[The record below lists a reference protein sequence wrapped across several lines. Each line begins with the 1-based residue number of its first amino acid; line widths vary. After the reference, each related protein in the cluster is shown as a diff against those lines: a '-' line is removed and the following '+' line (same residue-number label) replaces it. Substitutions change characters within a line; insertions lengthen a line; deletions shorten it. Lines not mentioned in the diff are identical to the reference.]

1 MKFCVMNNITRSE
14 KVVSASENGYIVR
27 VEGLEKTF
35 SMGKGTLRVLKDV
48 NLKVRAG
55 EMLGIVGSSGAGKST
70 LLHLLGA
77 LDRPTSGK
85 IYYSDVEL
93 SELKEDELARFRNV
107 RIGFVFQFHHLLPE
121 FTALENVMMPAL
133 IQRLTDQQALERG
146 EEILKEVGLQ
156 ERLHHRPGELSGGEQ
171 QRVALARALINQP
184 EVILADEPT
193 GNLDSQTSQDIHKVL
208 KRLNQFRKQTFIIV
222 THNERLTANLDRV
235 IRLEDGRICEGGN
248 YV

>member
-1 MKFCVMNNITRSE
+1 MKFCVMNNISKE
-14 KVVSASENGYIVR
+14 GQFSLPPENNYIVR
-27 VEGLEKTF
+27 VENLDKTF
-35 SMGKGTLRVLKDV
+35 TMGKERLRVLQDI

-55 EMLGIVGSSGAGKST
+55 EMVGIIGSSGAGKST

-77 LDRPTSGK
+77 LDRPSSGK
-85 IYYSDVEL
+85 IYYSNVEL
-93 SELKEDELARFRNV
+93 SKLTEEELAKFRNI

-121 FTALENVMMPAL
+121 FTALENVIMPAL
-133 IQRLTDQQALERG
+133 IQRLPYQEALQRG
-146 EEILKEVGLQ
+146 QEILREVGLQ
-156 ERLHHRPGELSGGEQ
+156 ERFHHRPGELSGGEQ

-184 EVILADEPT
+184 ELVLADEPT
-193 GNLDSQTSQDIHKVL
+193 GNLDSQTSQDIHKLL

-235 IRLEDGRICEGGN
+235 IKLQDGRICEGGN